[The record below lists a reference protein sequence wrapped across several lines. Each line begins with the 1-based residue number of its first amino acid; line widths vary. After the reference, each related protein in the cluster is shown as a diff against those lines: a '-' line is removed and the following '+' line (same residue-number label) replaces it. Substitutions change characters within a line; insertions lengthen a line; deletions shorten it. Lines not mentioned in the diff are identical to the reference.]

1 MQIRGELIMRS
12 VVDSWQLE
20 CEHSAALNL
29 KDFVTLKTA
38 VYMLFV
44 DCSIWGLTG

>member
-1 MQIRGELIMRS
+1 MQIKSELIMRS

-20 CEHSAALNL
+20 SLCSSVLNL
-29 KDFVTLKTA
+29 NDFVTLKTA

-44 DCSIWGLTG
+44 DGSIWGLRG